1 MINVV
6 ITDDHPIVSN
16 GLKNMLT
23 RQGHI
28 HVSGVFGNAT
38 ELLTGIKKTL
48 VDVLILDMKLPDGNG
63 YDIACTILKTKP
75 RVRILVFS
83 NTDMVYQI
91 NKMLEAGCL
100 GYLPK
105 NADDEMILKAIDSVY
120 NGQRYL
126 SPALE
131 AAVLEDAFRHKKKSQ
146 KATLTKREKEV
157 LSLIVKEFTNQEIAS
172 QLFLSL
178 STIEFHRNSLL
189 QKLSVKNTAGLVRV
203 AIEAGLV

>member
-16 GLKNMLT
+16 GLKNMLA
-23 RQGHI
+23 RQEHI

-63 YDIACTILKTKP
+63 YDIACTILKAKP

-120 NGQRYL
+120 SGQRYL